1 MTIHF
6 VDLDA
11 QYQSIKPEV
20 QAAINGILE
29 TKDFIHGKSVEKFSK
44 HFSEVQ
50 GSKYTVGC
58 ANGTSAI
65 TVALRALGVG
75 PGDEVITV
83 ANSFFA
89 TPEAI
94 AEVGARVVFVDC
106 EKETYGIDI
115 SQIESKITSRTKV
128 IIPVHLYGNPVDMES
143 LMKVA
148 HKHNL
153 KVIEDCAQSHLAT
166 WNGKGTGTFGNA
178 GTFSF
183 YPGKNLGAYGDAGA
197 ITVQDQKLHELVSMH
212 VNHGRI
218 KKYEHDFCAGNFRM
232 DGIQGAVLDVKLKY
246 LKDWTDKRR
255 ELACHYESFL
265 SKVGAKTIGVKPAA
279 KCVYHIFLVEVENR
293 DEVMKHFKN
302 LDIGCGV
309 HYPIPL
315 HLQPALK
322 DLGYKKG
329 DFPITERAAERILSL
344 PMYAELTKAE
354 VEKVCTELIKVAKFK

>member
-11 QYQSIKPEV
+11 QYQTIKGEV

-29 TKDFIHGKSVEKFSK
+29 SKDFIHGKSVEKFAK
-44 HFSEVQ
+44 NFAAAQ
-50 GSKYTVGC
+50 GSKHCVGA

-65 TVALRALGVG
+65 TVALRALNVQ

-94 AEVGARVVFVDC
+94 AEVYAKPVFVDC
-106 EKETYGIDI
+106 DADTYSIDI
-115 SQIESKITSRTKV
+115 SQIEKKITNRTKA
-128 IIPVHLYGNPVDMES
+128 IIPVHLYGNPVDMDA

-148 HKHNL
+148 NKHNIP
-153 KVIEDCAQSHLAT
+153 VIEDCAQAHLAT
-166 WNGKGTGTFGNA
+166 WNGKGAGTFGAA

-197 ITVQDQKLHELVSMH
+197 ITVQDDKLHQSVAMH
-212 VNHGRI
+212 VNHGRT

-232 DGIQGAVLDVKLKY
+232 DGIQAAVLDVKLKY
-246 LKDWTDKRR
+246 LSQWTEKRR
-255 ELACHYESFL
+255 ELAAVYESILKPAGF
-265 SKVGAKTIGVKPAA
+265 KTIGVRKEA
-279 KCVYHIFLVEVENR
+279 KCVYHIYLLEVSNR
-293 DEVMKHFKN
+293 DEVMNHFKT
-302 LDIGCGV
+302 LDIHCGV

-322 DLGYKKG
+322 HLEHKKG
-329 DFPITERAAERILSL
+329 DFPVTEKASERILSL
-344 PMYAELTKAE
+344 PMYAELSKAE
-354 VEKVCTELIKVAKFK
+354 VEKVCAELMKVAKK

>member
-11 QYQSIKPEV
+11 QYQTIKNDV
-20 QAAINGILE
+20 LQAIHGILE
-29 TKDFIHGKSVEKFSK
+29 TKDFIHGKSVETFSK
-44 HFSEVQ
+44 NFSKAQ
-50 GSKYTVGC
+50 GSNYTVGC

-75 PGDEVITV
+75 PGDEVISV

-94 AEVGARVVFVDC
+94 AEVGAKIVFVDC
-106 EKETYGIDI
+106 EADTYSIDVA
-115 SQIESKITSRTKV
+115 QIEKKITPKTKC
-128 IIPVHLYGNPVDMES
+128 IIPVHLYGNPVNMEA

-148 HKHNL
+148 QKHKLH
-153 KVIEDCAQSHLAT
+153 VIEDCAQAHMAT
-166 WNGKGTGTFGNA
+166 WNGKGAGTFGEL

-197 ITVQDQKLHELVSMH
+197 ITVQDEELHKLVGMH
-212 VNHGRI
+212 VNHGRT

-232 DGIQGAVLDVKLKY
+232 DGIQAAVLDVKLKH
-246 LKDWTDKRR
+246 LNAWTEKRR
-255 ELACHYESFL
+255 ELAALYESILKPHGF
-265 SKVGAKTIGVKPAA
+265 KTISVKPEA
-279 KCVYHIFLVEVENR
+279 KCVYHIYLVEVSNR
-293 DEVMKHFKN
+293 DEVMNHFKKM
-302 LDIGCGV
+302 DIQCGV

-322 DLGYKKG
+322 HLEYKKG
-329 DFPITERAAERILSL
+329 DFPVTEKAAERILSL
-344 PMYAELTKAE
+344 PMYAELTKEE
-354 VEKVCTELIKVAKFK
+354 VKKVCEELIKVAKF

>member
-11 QYQSIKPEV
+11 QYQSIKVEV
-20 QAAINGILE
+20 QNAIHGILE
-29 TKDFIHGKSVEKFSK
+29 SKDFIHGKSVEKFSK
-44 HFSEVQ
+44 NFAAAQ
-50 GSKYTVGC
+50 GSKYCVGA

-65 TVALRALGVG
+65 TVALRALNVQ

-94 AEVGARVVFVDC
+94 AEVYAKPVFVDC
-106 EKETYGIDI
+106 EADTYSIDV
-115 SQIESKITSRTKV
+115 SQIEKKITSKTKA
-128 IIPVHLYGNPVDMES
+128 IIPVHLYGNPVDMDA

-148 HKHNL
+148 NKHNIP
-153 KVIEDCAQSHLAT
+153 VIEDCAQAHLAT
-166 WNGKGTGTFGNA
+166 WNGKGAGTFGSM

-197 ITVQDQKLHELVSMH
+197 ITVQDDKLHQLTAMH
-212 VNHGRI
+212 VNHGRT

-232 DGIQGAVLDVKLKY
+232 DGMQAAILDVKLKY
-246 LKDWTDKRR
+246 LNDWTEKRR
-255 ELACHYESFL
+255 SLAAHYESILKPHGFK
-265 SKVGAKTIGVKPAA
+265 SITVKKEA
-279 KCVYHIFLVEVENR
+279 KCVYHIYLVEVSNR
-293 DEVMKHFKN
+293 DEVMNHFKT
-302 LDIGCGV
+302 LDIQCGV

-315 HLQPALK
+315 HMQPALK
-322 DLGYKKG
+322 HLEHKKG
-329 DFPITERAAERILSL
+329 DFPVTERAAERILSL

-354 VEKVCTELIKVAKFK
+354 VEKVCAELIKVAKK